1 METQVTRRTALSLI
15 TGGLWALASGL
26 TFEQALAA
34 TGAKRSLKPKRSFRI
49 LTPEQTEGPFYVA
62 KHLVRRDIREDRQGV
77 PLLLNI
83 ILRDATTG
91 EVLPNAAVDIWHCD
105 AQGNY
110 SGYAALA
117 EGHPLAPPG
126 FDPQLRPEKP
136 DHLEHYGPPPTATPT
151 DDKTFL
157 RGTQIS
163 DIDGIVRFTTIYP
176 GWYQGR
182 ALHIH
187 LKVHTGKGVG
197 RWDFTDSHVCHTG
210 QLFFPEEISNKVAS
224 QAPYREHEVE
234 RLRQEEDFVFQTQ
247 QGKKCLVSMESA
259 IVGDK
264 KGYSAAIVLGIN
276 PNATPKK
283 V

>member
-15 TGGLWALASGL
+15 TGGLWALATGL
-26 TFEQALAA
+26 TFEEALAA
-34 TGAKRSLKPKRSFRI
+34 SSAKRSLKPKRSFRI

-77 PLLLNI
+77 PLILNI
-83 ILRDATTG
+83 ILRDSSTG

-105 AQGNY
+105 AEGNY

-126 FDPQLRPEKP
+126 FDPQLDSK
-136 DHLEHYGPPPTATPT
+136 HQGPPPSVMPS
-151 DDKTFL
+151 DDRTFL

-187 LKVHTGKGVG
+187 LKVHTGKGVE

-210 QLFFPEEISNKVAS
+210 QLFFPEQISNKVA
-224 QAPYREHEVE
+224 AVTPYKEHELE
-234 RLRQEEDFVFQTQ
+234 RLRQEDDFVFQTQ
-247 QGKKCLVSMESA
+247 QGKKCLVSVESA

-264 KGYSAAIVLGIN
+264 KGYSAAVVLGIN

>member
-1 METQVTRRTALSLI
+1 METQVTRRTALSLL
-15 TGGLWALASGL
+15 TGGLWALTTGISL
-26 TFEQALAA
+26 EQAVAA
-34 TGAKRSLKPKRSFRI
+34 ASSRRSLKHKRSLKI
-49 LTPEQTEGPFYVA
+49 LTPEQTEGPFYVD

-77 PLLLNI
+77 PLTLNI

-105 AQGNY
+105 ANGNY
-110 SGYAALA
+110 SGYAAMA
-117 EGHPLAPPG
+117 EDDPL
-126 FDPQLRPEKP
+126 K
-136 DHLEHYGPPPTATPT
+136 GPPNGLLNSPPPHPINQTPT

-163 DIDGIVRFTTIYP
+163 DVDGIVRFTTIYP

-187 LKVHTGKGVG
+187 LKVHTGKGLG
-197 RWDFTDSHVCHTG
+197 RWDFHDSHVCHTG
-210 QLFFPEEISNKVAS
+210 QLFFPEDISNKIAANS
-224 QAPYREHEVE
+224 PYRDHEVE
-234 RLRQEEDFVFQTQ
+234 RLNQNDDFVFQTQ
-247 QGKKCLVSMESA
+247 QGKKCLASVESA

-264 KGYSAAIVLGIN
+264 KGYSAAVVLGVD